1 MDEKS
6 GGCLGKIIGSNCNNT
21 ITSFTE
27 PWSHPS
33 IVHHSLHTN
42 PVRRQKPFSLIQ
54 SFHGEKRQWH
64 HAWPVAGGH
73 TLSQLC
79 SHIYMRRLTRLVMA
93 SHRNLVPL
101 GRLFTGTLVNILT
114 LDSCNTLMVPALWRI
129 PWHGII
135 DLLCGSPINLVSGL
149 GQRLE
154 PPIH

>member
-42 PVRRQKPFSLIQ
+42 PARRQKPFSLIQ
-54 SFHGEKRQWH
+54 SLHGEKEKRDNDTISEPVASGH
-64 HAWPVAGGH
+64 TVMFSHLNCSSHAWCWP
-73 TLSQLC
+73 
-79 SHIYMRRLTRLVMA
+79 

-101 GRLFTGTLVNILT
+101 GRVFTGTLVNILT
-114 LDSCNTLMVPALWRI
+114 LDSCNTLMHPALRRI
-129 PWHGII
+129 P
-135 DLLCGSPINLVSGL
+135 
-149 GQRLE
+149 
-154 PPIH
+154 